1 MATADQ
7 GRNQRA
13 DEERPH
19 VALLKEAEFRPY
31 SCCVIIFALIFN
43 QTRKSFKRLLAVAPS
58 PREAPLWLMSA
69 DARSDD
75 V

>member
-19 VALLKEAEFRPY
+19 VVLLKEAEFRPY
-31 SCCVIIFALIFN
+31 SCCVIIFVLIFN
-43 QTRKSFKRLLAVAPS
+43 QTRKSVKRPLTLAPS